1 MFRRR
6 SVSLSLVY
14 GLCKTCSYFFRPVLG
29 GFLFRR
35 RSVSLSLVYGLHIIW
50 FWSYFSRPVSGG
62 LWPAGGGGGA
72 GGGQQ
77 LPRLRQACRDRGR
90 GQHDQ
95 GCPRHSRGPGG
106 GRQDHPGQNHQ
117 VKENISHRRQYTK
130 FRILK
135 ILCFMFLQQV
145 HSENQ

>member
-1 MFRRR
+1 MFRRRSVSLSLVYGLGKTCSSFFRPFLGGYMFRRR

-35 RSVSLSLVYGLHIIW
+35 RSVSLSLVYGLSII
-50 FWSYFSRPVSGG
+50 WSYFFRPVSGG
-62 LWPAGGGGGA
+62 LWPAGGGWGA

-77 LPRLRQACRDRGR
+77 RPRLRQACRDRGL

-95 GCPRHSRGPGG
+95 GRPRYSRGPGG

-117 VKENISHRRQYTK
+117 VGT
-130 FRILK
+130 L
-135 ILCFMFLQQV
+135 
-145 HSENQ
+145 